1 MANFTVGDIGQVQNP
16 HQATQPVTD
25 KSPLVALSGV
35 QDLLTTGL
43 GIHQA
48 NQEREAETQEANF
61 LQSFRS
67 RSLDIA
73 DAVDQGS
80 VSSQMARREMR
91 ALHREFSSHNPLMAP
106 QLREVHNEITSTHGM
121 GKVIADGTEQE
132 QAYLA
137 LEATA
142 IQAGYVQ
149 YDASSEMRAMQL
161 QNYVN
166 NEHYK
171 QQIAMASSELAL
183 ESQEVSLST
192 ARDSLRATQAK
203 RQQQEAAAGLNM
215 TQTSNFRMQTSELMN
230 LVSEGEIS
238 REDALLQLSDLHA
251 FARENITAIAP
262 DLGGAAIDNMMRS
275 FEMVHDNVERVLSE
289 ELSQELGNR
298 QLDMLEQSIAL
309 DFMRDPEL
317 ARVVTIS
324 NLFPNS
330 MAVQTWLETSTAV
343 SQLLRQNGMTEG
355 RAANPTGD
363 AEEREVWQGY
373 VDTFITPN
381 LDLFLRD
388 QLDGEA
394 SEELHTHMESIIRSI
409 PQYGDSTQDITEF
422 SEIVDFMT
430 SNRFGAYV
438 EKQGGVPVGASD
450 QAMRVMEYNYERT
463 VKNLLQQAYVDRTI
477 NVLRDSDSSMRVT
490 REEALVSDVIRP
502 RFVGGG
508 VVFELNEEVLGES
521 PGGAARRVVR
531 QLNEEASPQLNKLIR
546 MSAHF
551 NGTRN
556 YGQIYEKHYRDLF
569 SMPQTE
575 EPEQN
580 EE

>member
-48 NQEREAETQEANF
+48 NQEREAETQEANS

-80 VSSQMARREMR
+80 ISSQMARREMR